1 MAEGQV
7 TVEGVHR
14 PLEPP
19 FMVLA
24 TQNPAGSRGT
34 FPLPESQ
41 LDRFLFQLSLGYPDA
56 KSELEM
62 LYDRQEASPLED
74 FSATLSK
81 LELLAYQEQVRRV
94 RVERSVGEYMVEIV
108 RRTRDDARLRLGCSP
123 RGALMLFR
131 AAQAAA

>member
-56 KSELEM
+56 DSELEM
-62 LYDRQEASPLED
+62 LYDHQPSGPLD
-74 FSATLSK
+74 RFVATLSK
-81 LELLAYQEQVRRV
+81 AELLDCQERV
-94 RVERSVGEYMVEIV
+94 RSVHVERSIGEYMIEIV
-108 RRTRDDARLRLGCSP
+108 RRTR
-123 RGALMLFR
+123 
-131 AAQAAA
+131 